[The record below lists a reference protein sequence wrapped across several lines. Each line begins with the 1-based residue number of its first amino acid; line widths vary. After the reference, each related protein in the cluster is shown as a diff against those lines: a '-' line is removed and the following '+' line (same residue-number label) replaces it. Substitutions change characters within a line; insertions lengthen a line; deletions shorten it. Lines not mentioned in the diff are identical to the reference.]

1 MADSSK
7 TESATPRRR
16 QQAREKGQLTRSREL
31 SAALSFIAAGA
42 ILAVVMRG
50 AGSHW
55 TDFYRRMMYLASE
68 ESVEPNGPILFWTSV
83 EAFRWTVPIMVPVLL
98 VSLASGFAQ
107 GGFVFAPSAL
117 TPNFDRLNP
126 ASRIKQMVSLAAVSN
141 ILKSILPF
149 AAIAWAGYACIRS
162 HWNQILSSSY
172 STSRGFA
179 SLLGGMAWEICWK
192 SGLVMLAWSGIDY
205 LLLRLKN
212 EGDLKMSR
220 QEIKEEHKETDGN
233 PENKI
238 RIRKLQR
245 QARRK
250 QMIKATETA
259 TLVIT
264 NPTHYAVALR
274 YEPSMP
280 APIVVAKGLD
290 LLAAKIKEI
299 ALERDIPIMENKPL
313 AQALYKGVEVGET
326 IPSALYQA
334 VAELLVLVY
343 RAQAELKQ
351 REARRKAAAQSSSA
365 GTNLSAREMRP
376 L

>member
-7 TESATPRRR
+7 TENATPRRR

-31 SAALSFIAAGA
+31 SGALSFITAAA
-42 ILAVVMRG
+42 VLAVVMRG
-50 AGSHW
+50 AGPHW
-55 TDFYRRMMYLASE
+55 TDFYRRMMYLANE
-68 ESVEPNGPILFWTSV
+68 ESLQPNGPVLFWTSV
-83 EAFRWTVPIMVPVLL
+83 ETFRWTVPIMVPVLL
-98 VSLASGFAQ
+98 VSLASGVAQ
-107 GGFVFAPSAL
+107 GGFVFVPSAL
-117 TPNFDRLNP
+117 TPSLDRINP
-126 ASRIKQMVSLAAVSN
+126 ASRLRELVSLAALSN

-162 HWNQILSSSY
+162 HWDQILASSY
-172 STSRGFA
+172 GPSRSFA
-179 SLLGGMAWEICWK
+179 SLLGGMTWEICWK
-192 SGLVMLAWSGIDY
+192 SGLVMLAWSGVDY
-205 LLLRLKN
+205 MLLRWKN

-220 QEIKEEHKETDGN
+220 QEVKEEHKQTEGS
-233 PENKI
+233 PENKA
-238 RIRKLQR
+238 RVRKLQR

-250 QMIKATETA
+250 QMIKATDTA
-259 TLVIT
+259 TVVIT

-290 LLAAKIKEI
+290 LLAATIKKI

-313 AQALYKGVEVGET
+313 AHALYKGVEVGEA

-343 RAQAELKQ
+343 RTQAELRQ
-351 REARRKAAAQSSSA
+351 REAQRRTAAAHGS
-365 GTNLSAREMRP
+365 TNARRETRT